1 MTNAS
6 VSVSVNARSVDRPLG
21 LPDDAFA
28 QKRPHRGLIT
38 KAEVRAVSL
47 YKLGLRRNSIIWDVG
62 AGSGSVGLEAAVIA
76 SEGMVYAVERDA
88 ECLDMLRLNV
98 EQLGPD
104 NVVIVSGEAPDALDA
119 LPAPDCVF
127 LGGSGGRLTDILEY
141 AVSRLTADGRIVVN
155 LASIERVV
163 QTQACLESLGF
174 DAELTMIN
182 ASRGKALPDG
192 TMRLEA
198 QNPVFI
204 ITGKSGLDE

>member
-6 VSVSVNARSVDRPLG
+6 VSVNARNVDRPLG

-47 YKLGLRRNSIIWDVG
+47 YKLGLRRDSIVWDVG

-104 NVVIVSGEAPDALDA
+104 NVVVVSGEAPDALDA

-127 LGGSGGRLTDILEY
+127 VGGSGGRLADILEC
-141 AVSRLTADGRIVVN
+141 AVSRLKADGRIVVN

-174 DAELTMIN
+174 DAEVTMIS
-182 ASRGKALPDG
+182 ASRGRVLPDG
-192 TMRLEA
+192 TTRLEA

-204 ITGKSGLDE
+204 ITGKGGLDE

>member
-6 VSVSVNARSVDRPLG
+6 VSVNARGVDRPLG

-47 YKLGLRRNSIIWDVG
+47 YKLGLRRDSIVWDVG

-104 NVVIVSGEAPDALDA
+104 NVVVVSGEAPDALGA

-127 LGGSGGRLTDILEY
+127 VGGSGGRLADILEC
-141 AVSRLTADGRIVVN
+141 AASRLREGGRIVVN
-155 LASIERVV
+155 LAAMERVV

-174 DAELTMIN
+174 DAELTMIS

-204 ITGKSGLDE
+204 ITGEGGLDE